1 MSTGGT
7 GEFLIKPWEVRGEGR
22 EFGKISQDFGG
33 AAKAL
38 EQGMA
43 GLGTPWGGDAPGS
56 GFGALYTEAQ
66 GMLLAGLNGLAS
78 RLGQVGANLNTM
90 ADSVERTD
98 GDVSAD
104 LGKVHPGVAPVAPPR
119 V

>member
-7 GEFLIKPWEVRGEGR
+7 GDFLIKPWEVRGEGR
-22 EFGKISQDFGG
+22 EFGKISQDFEG
-33 AAKAL
+33 AAKTL

-56 GFGALYTEAQ
+56 GFGTLYTEAQ
-66 GMLLAGLNGLAS
+66 GMLLAGLNGLAG
-78 RLGQVGANLNTM
+78 RLGQIGSNLGTM

-98 GDVSAD
+98 GDVGAD
-104 LGKVHPGVAPVAPPR
+104 LGRVHPDVAPVAPPKL
-119 V
+119 